1 MPNVTLKK
9 HFCAVNYSFNVFPF
23 QFTLIEAVK
32 VMADE
37 LAYKAPPGKEEH
49 TSLVYI
55 YLTSS
60 CT

>member
-1 MPNVTLKK
+1 MTLKK

-37 LAYKAPPGKEEH
+37 LAYKAPPGKEER
-49 TSLVYI
+49 TSWFIFIL
-55 YLTSS
+55 LPLALRL
-60 CT
+60 